1 MKKEQLQKY
10 AQLLAKTGVNVQ
22 KGQTVFIAAALD
34 QPDFVTM
41 VVEECYKA
49 GASEVYVEWSHQPAD
64 KISSQYRSLE
74 SLSQLTPWNKAKW
87 EYKAKN

>member
-10 AQLLAKTGVNVQ
+10 AQLLAKTGLNVQ
-22 KGQTVFIAAALD
+22 KGQTVFVQAALD

-49 GASEVYVEWSHQPAD
+49 GASEVYVDWSHQPAD
-64 KISSQYRSLE
+64 KISSQYRTLE
-74 SLSQLTPWNKAKW
+74 SLSQLSPWAKAKW
-87 EYKAKN
+87 